1 MVPMPVQL
9 QCVEVPSPHLVHRAA
24 NALSPL
30 ELELQPQV
38 EVRSFRHT
46 SCSVLQSSRRVYNKS
61 TVSVVFQIMRDSV
74 ARGVVLAVRCRS
86 MVSPKGGWGR
96 AAGGEGHISGPLP
109 NSGGIGM
116 HSVAVLGGSLCK
128 GPARDQEILSRTLRL
143 VRLTFR
149 LLREPGICYMGFQS
163 ALPTRIRGHCHTM
176 YFNCFH
182 RSCFPSGLYWPD
194 IFLQMQTL
202 LSNGRVHDIVVHP
215 VTGAAT
221 SMSIGHQGQ
230 GVLAFGADG
239 GYINGVTQCLPCR
252 VTCSSPPTLTRP
264 PCPLIWYTI
273 WLLSL
278 CATQGMPA

>member
-24 NALSPL
+24 NALSP

-46 SCSVLQSSRRVYNKS
+46 SCSVLQRSRRVYNKS

-109 NSGGIGM
+109 HSEGIGM

-128 GPARDQEILSRTLRL
+128 GPGNVIQDIEARSFEIPFAARTGDLLHGLS
-143 VRLTFR
+143 V
-149 LLREPGICYMGFQS
+149 
-163 ALPTRIRGHCHTM
+163 
-176 YFNCFH
+176 
-182 RSCFPSGLYWPD
+182 
-194 IFLQMQTL
+194 
-202 LSNGRVHDIVVHP
+202 
-215 VTGAAT
+215 
-221 SMSIGHQGQ
+221 
-230 GVLAFGADG
+230 
-239 GYINGVTQCLPCR
+239 
-252 VTCSSPPTLTRP
+252 SS
-264 PCPLIWYTI
+264 
-273 WLLSL
+273 SHED
-278 CATQGMPA
+278 